1 MNALVF
7 GGKGAIGAA
16 ACSKLADDR
25 FNVLTSSRTPGS
37 ADLCIDP
44 IADPSTLTALN
55 DLEPLGAV
63 VWAQGANLNDSAQR
77 VDVESFGEVIDA
89 NVTFIAATLGHLVSG
104 GLLAEN
110 ASLVIVSSIWE
121 SIARPGKFS
130 YTVSKAAVGGLVRA
144 AAADLAADGHRVNAV
159 LPGVTD
165 TPMTRAM
172 LDDDQLAAVTGAT
185 GFDRLVSLDEVAAT
199 IAWLCSAQSSGISGQ
214 SLTVDLGFS
223 NVRFL

>member
-7 GGKGAIGAA
+7 GGEGAIGAA
-16 ACSKLADDR
+16 ACSKLADER
-25 FNVLTSSRTPGS
+25 FAVLTSSRTPGS

-44 IADPSTLTALN
+44 IAEPSTLTALD
-55 DLEPLGAV
+55 DLQPLGAV
-63 VWAQGANLNDSAQR
+63 VWAQGANLNDSAHG
-77 VDVESFGEVIDA
+77 VDVEALGQMIDA
-89 NVTFIAATLGHLVSG
+89 NVTFIAATLAHLLSRE
-104 GLLAEN
+104 LLAAN
-110 ASLVIVSSIWE
+110 ASLVVVSSIWE

-130 YTVSKAAVGGLVRA
+130 YSVSKAAVGGLVRA

-172 LDDDQLAAVTGAT
+172 LDADQLGAVTSAT
-185 GFDRLVSLDEVAAT
+185 GFGRLVSLDEVAAT
-199 IAWLCSAQSSGISGQ
+199 IAWLCSAQSSGINGQ

-223 NVRFL
+223 NVRSI

>member
-7 GGKGAIGAA
+7 GGAGAIGAA

-25 FNVLTSSRTPGS
+25 FTVLTSSRMPGS

-44 IADPSTLTALN
+44 IADPSTLMAL
-55 DLEPLGAV
+55 DEIQPLDAV
-63 VWAQGANLNDSAQR
+63 VWAQGANLNDSAQS
-77 VDVESFGEVIDA
+77 VDVAGFGQVIDA
-89 NVTFIAATLGHLVSG
+89 NVTFIVATLGHLVSG
-104 GLLAEN
+104 GLLAQN

-144 AAADLAADGHRVNAV
+144 AAADLAAAGHRVNAV

-172 LDDDQLAAVTGAT
+172 LDADQLAAVAGAT
-185 GFDRLVSLDEVAAT
+185 GFDKLVSLDEVAAT

-223 NVRFL
+223 NVRLL

>member
-1 MNALVF
+1 MPSAF
-7 GGKGAIGAA
+7 P
-16 ACSKLADDR
+16 
-25 FNVLTSSRTPGS
+25 SRTHVGCGNP
-37 ADLCIDP
+37 DIC
-44 IADPSTLTALN
+44 
-55 DLEPLGAV
+55 
-63 VWAQGANLNDSAQR
+63 
-77 VDVESFGEVIDA
+77 
-89 NVTFIAATLGHLVSG
+89 
-104 GLLAEN
+104 
-110 ASLVIVSSIWE
+110 SIWE
-121 SIARPGKFS
+121 SVARPGKFS

-172 LDDDQLAAVTGAT
+172 LDADQLAAVTGGT
-185 GFDRLVSLDEVAAT
+185 GFDKLVSLDEVAAT